1 MKNLQIHR
9 RIKAL
14 GMTYT
19 EIAEQ
24 MGIAPSTFSDLI
36 NGRIRWTEDY
46 MQMIVHV
53 LGQPEETIADFFPRR
68 EVVYTNGRL
77 RVI

>member
-46 MQMIVHV
+46 MQMVVHII
-53 LGQPEETIADFFPRR
+53 GQPEETIADFFPRR
-68 EVVYTNGRL
+68 EVVNNGGRL